1 MDDILDELGDDTLSP
16 AKPEKKRESIAL
28 AEKQRAA
35 KRESLRTTLPPRSR
49 KTSSTSKRKSGVS
62 LAGSSGQM
70 SILELLQNIVNEPP
84 PQLPAGKFSL
94 DAEEFI
100 NASLRKEPVGYNVK
114 KKGPLPEGIARPTP
128 KQLLVR
134 SPPHLHLSSYPAPKP
149 FPPLPLTIY

>member
-1 MDDILDELGDDTLSP
+1 M
-16 AKPEKKRESIAL
+16 L

-35 KRESLRTTLPPRSR
+35 KRESLRSTLPPRSR
-49 KTSSTSKRKSGVS
+49 KSSTTSTKRKSGVS

-84 PQLPAGKFSL
+84 PQLPGGGKFSL
-94 DAEEFI
+94 EAEEFI

-128 KQLLVR
+128 RQLLVR
-134 SPPHLHLSSYPAPKP
+134 PAPYPLPFRFPSPNLSPLRDCCSNLSLSSSI
-149 FPPLPLTIY
+149 F